1 MKEKELRI
9 ALVCF
14 GGVSLAVYMYG
25 ISKEILK
32 LVRASGAL
40 HSIADRTERSAAR
53 FFDSFD
59 RDDPEYDTDE
69 IYFELLQ
76 DIGRTLE
83 LRVIVDVIAGA
94 SAGGINGT
102 MLARALSHDLPM
114 GALRDLWLNHA
125 DVSDLL
131 APEARASAA
140 SKLILKPMI
149 WLLGATGL
157 WEPIRDPEVRQNLS
171 LFVRSRWFRPPLSG
185 ARMSELMYNAV
196 TAMIDRQGGTR
207 SLLPAGHGL
216 DLYVAVTDY
225 HGYEQAIQIHNPP
238 IIHEREHRHIL
249 HFSYRQRAN
258 GEVMSDFDLENAAA
272 LAFAA
277 RATSS
282 FPGAFPPARIR
293 EIDDLVARESIEW
306 PRRAEFVAGNF
317 GPYARKNVD
326 PANIYFI
333 DGSVLNNR
341 PFHQAIAAIRE
352 RPAYRAVDR
361 RLVYIDPDPAQ
372 SGATARRDL
381 PGFFSTLKGALSD
394 LPSADP
400 VADELGWVADFND
413 RIKLLREIIEN
424 ARPNVSQFVAGV
436 IGTLPA
442 RPIGSEQIRS
452 WREQINTQ
460 VKIDAG
466 FAYEGYIRLKLASVR
481 ASIASLIAGLR
492 GAPPNSQFA
501 RAIAEIVD
509 VWATEAGVVY
519 SKDQP
524 AAGHQEP
531 SATAPRLPRWT
542 ELLLNF
548 DLDYRKRRL
557 HFLIEGLNRLY
568 QLSDRMHFEER
579 HWRAVDALKRSFY
592 NRLEDLK
599 QRENVAAFKASTR
612 DLAEDLFRSAPPAGD
627 AEKLRAYA
635 LLFVQRHREAMDEL
649 IDRLAKDINLDS
661 STDDI
666 DILLASTDPQR
677 WHPEARREILI
688 DYLGFPFWDVLTF
701 PVMPWREAGELH
713 EILVDRISPQDAT
726 TLKEFSGSAI
736 LKGVGFAHFAAFFSR
751 AYREN
756 DYLLGRIHA
765 LDRLIDIVCN
775 SAKLD
780 IQKQRSSIAA
790 LKLRGFTRILD
801 AEEKFLPNS
810 ADLIAELRRSIA
822 AVKARTLDQNTSM
835 RPTSPP

>member
-14 GGVSLAVYMYG
+14 GGVSLAIYMYG

-32 LVRASGAL
+32 LVRASCAL
-40 HSIADRTERSAAR
+40 HAITDRAERSAAS

-59 RDDPEYDTDE
+59 RNDPEYDTDE
-69 IYFELLQ
+69 IYFELLR

-157 WEPIRDPEVRQNLS
+157 WEPVRDPEVRQNLS

-185 ARMSELMYNAV
+185 SRMSELMYNAV
-196 TAMIDRQGGTR
+196 TAMMDSQNETA

-225 HGYEQAIQIHNPP
+225 HGYEQPVQIHNPP
-238 IIHEREHRHIL
+238 TIHEREHRHIL
-249 HFSYRQRAN
+249 HFRYRQPAS
-258 GEVMSDFDLENAAA
+258 GEVLSDFALENAAA

-282 FPGAFPPARIR
+282 FPGAFPPAQIR
-293 EIDDLVARESIEW
+293 EMDDFIARKSIDW

-317 GPYARKNVD
+317 EPYSRKNID
-326 PANIYFI
+326 PASVYFI

-341 PFHQAIAAIRE
+341 PFHQAIAAIRD
-352 RPAYRAVDR
+352 RPAYREVDR
-361 RLVYIDPDPAQ
+361 RLVYIDPDPDR

-400 VADELGWVADFND
+400 VADELGWVTDFND

-424 ARPNVSQFVAGV
+424 ARPNVSQFVAGI
-436 IGTLPA
+436 IGALPD
-442 RPIGSEQIRS
+442 RPIGSGQIRA

-460 VKIDAG
+460 VTIDAG
-466 FAYEGYIRLKLASVR
+466 FAYEGYVRLKLASVR
-481 ASIASLIAGLR
+481 AFIASLIAGIR
-492 GAPPNSQFA
+492 GASPHSQFA
-501 RAIAEIVD
+501 RTIAEIVD
-509 VWATEAGVVY
+509 VWAAETGVVY
-519 SKDQP
+519 SSDRHT
-524 AAGHQEP
+524 AGHREKAAASSQ
-531 SATAPRLPRWT
+531 LPRWA
-542 ELLLNF
+542 ELVLDF
-548 DLDYRKRRL
+548 DVDYRKRRL

-568 QLSDRMHFEER
+568 HLSDRMHFEDR
-579 HWRAVDALKRSFY
+579 NWRAIDALKGNFY
-592 NRLEDLK
+592 NCLEDLK
-599 QRENVAAFKASTR
+599 QREDVTAFKASTR

-627 AEKLRAYA
+627 AEKLTAYA
-635 LLFVQRHREAMDEL
+635 RLFVQRHREAMDDL
-649 IDRLAKDINLDS
+649 VDRLAEEINLDS
-661 STDDI
+661 STNDI
-666 DILLASTDPQR
+666 DILLASTAPEQ
-677 WHPEARREILI
+677 WHPEARREIVI

-701 PVMPWREAGELH
+701 PVMPWREAGELN

-726 TLKEFSGSAI
+726 ALGEFSGSTA
-736 LKGVGFAHFAAFFSR
+736 LRGVRFAHFAAFFSR

-775 SAKLD
+775 SAGLD
-780 IQKQRSSIAA
+780 IAKQRSTVAA
-790 LKLRGFTRILD
+790 LKVRGFKKILD

-810 ADLIAELRRSIA
+810 VELIARLRRSIA
-822 AVKARTLDQNTSM
+822 ALEERTLVKGV
-835 RPTSPP
+835 